1 MTDKAKHET
10 TLDAAFAAA
19 RAQKPQPS
27 SDVMARVLA
36 DAELVQS
43 ELACLPVRPQQRRG
57 YLRQFLEALG
67 GWPAMAGLAT
77 AGIAGVWLGINP
89 QIGVSDAVAEFLG
102 AGDTVGYAVDVM
114 PGAELGLA
122 WQEGA
127 L

>member
-1 MTDKAKHET
+1 
-10 TLDAAFAAA
+10 
-19 RAQKPQPS
+19 
-27 SDVMARVLA
+27 
-36 DAELVQS
+36 
-43 ELACLPVRPQQRRG
+43 
-57 YLRQFLEALG
+57 
-67 GWPAMAGLAT
+67 MAGLAT